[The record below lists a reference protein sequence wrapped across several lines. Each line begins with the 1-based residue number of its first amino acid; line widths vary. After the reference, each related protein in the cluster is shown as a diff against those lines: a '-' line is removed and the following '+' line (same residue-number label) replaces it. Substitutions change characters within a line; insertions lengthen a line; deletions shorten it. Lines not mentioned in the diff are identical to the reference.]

1 MGDSVPS
8 LRALAHPLRLRI
20 LSLLTGVE
28 LSAAEVARELE
39 VTHANASYHLRLLLD
54 AGEIVV
60 AGEEKIRGGVA
71 KRYRHPWRAED
82 RPSGEAPPPDHTD
95 PATGEATELAVA
107 ALGEELRRRH
117 RLKMPG
123 VGGLLTD
130 AELWVTPAVY
140 AEVRDLLLQA
150 SALLHGEAQ
159 APRSPGTEPVSLTLA
174 SFPLALP
181 QRSGRPGRS
190 ADPS

>member
-1 MGDSVPS
+1 MSESVPS

-20 LSLLTGVE
+20 LSLLTGTE

-71 KRYRHPWRAED
+71 KRYRHPWRAAD
-82 RPSGEAPPPDHTD
+82 RPGGEPPPPDHTD

-107 ALGEELRRRH
+107 ALAEELRRRH
-117 RLKMPG
+117 RLRRPD
-123 VGGLLTD
+123 VGGALTD
-130 AELWVTPAVY
+130 AELWVTPEVFV
-140 AEVRDLLLQA
+140 EVRDLLMQA
-150 SALLHGEAQ
+150 TALLHDEAQ
-159 APRSPGTEPVSLTLA
+159 PPRSPGTEPVSLTIA
-174 SFPLALP
+174 SFPM
-181 QRSGRPGRS
+181 RN
-190 ADPS
+190 DPA